1 MKINLLI
8 VTILI
13 SGSILLSGCIS
24 SSSDKGGDDENPLEG
39 EEIWGVGLAYL
50 DDTYDGEVWY
60 TMISD
65 SQDYGVIIVNNTGNE
80 TGTVSLEATSE
91 GGSVSLETSSLNLA
105 PGDMEPVMIT
115 YSGLVGGEVITVTA
129 EMKDAPGIINA
140 TITIVCETY
149 TTGDVGAKGDKV
161 MVEYTLRD
169 IGGNIIDSGTLPA
182 TVGERYVGPAQ
193 QLGYITGFY
202 MGLLGMRKPGLNPLA
217 GDGETKTIQVPPELA
232 YGTDPDAHE
241 LGGEV
246 LFFTLTLV
254 GSI

>member
-24 SSSDKGGDDENPLEG
+24 SSSDKDGNDDDTPEE

-65 SQDYGVIIVNNTGNE
+65 SQDYGVILVNNTGNE

-105 PGDMEPVMIT
+105 PGEMEPVMIS
-115 YSGLVGGEVITVTA
+115 YSGLVGGDVITITA
-129 EMKDAPGIINA
+129 EMKDAPGITNA

-149 TTGDVGAKGDKV
+149 TEGEVGAKGDKV

-169 IGGNIIDSGTLPA
+169 IGGSVIDSGTLPA
-182 TVGERYVGPAQ
+182 TVGERYVGPAE

-202 MGLLGMRKPGLNPLA
+202 MGLLGMRKPGLNPLS

-232 YGTDPDAHE
+232 YGTDPNAHE

-254 GSI
+254 SSI